1 MVESTG
7 TNVQLVSKDVPAHV
21 VKGTGLGNEEVNK
34 EHLQTPRVKLIQTMS
49 KKVFLG

>member
-34 EHLQTPRVKLIQTMS
+34 EHLQTLLDPNLLVRL
-49 KKVFLG
+49 